1 MVRAAQKAY
10 CEKLIQNGRDI
21 SSLWKA
27 INNITK
33 GTDHKSLAI
42 PQNLTADSFNK
53 HFLSVA
59 DKLAPTRT
67 KDNPYIP
74 PQTLVNFCREKTSDR
89 EPFSVPLVTVHEV
102 GKLVSK
108 MKSKKS
114 SGPDEI
120 SPRILKMSLPYIVSS
135 LTYIYNLCIEQNTFP
150 AEWKIAKVIP
160 LPKTKDHS
168 DVNNYRPISLLSVL
182 SKPLERHIHK
192 HLLGQSGFRPGHS
205 CHTALTCM
213 TEHWLSAIN
222 QSMVNGAVFLDFK
235 KAFDLVNH
243 EILCRKLACYIGQAS
258 FFKSYLKE
266 RKQKVLLNGEYSSVG
281 WVSHGVPQGSV
292 LGPLLFCIFINDL
305 PMHLSSED
313 IKCELFAD
321 DSTLHTA
328 DTSITDISK
337 RLQTGVDKVVE
348 WCHENCMVLNPSKT
362 ESMVITSR
370 QKHQLSPLVL
380 NISVDEKPIHQVSE
394 HRLLGVIIDS
404 SLSWQ
409 PHINFICKAIS
420 RNLFL
425 LSKLKYFLDIDAR
438 HLFFTAHIR
447 SHIDYASTLWD
458 GASENTLKRLNSLY
472 RRAPKLIL
480 PNPTLSTDEKLRQLK
495 ILPLNDHLK
504 YNKYVTMYKVRT
516 KSFPVRIFDPFT
528 PSSTRYLSSKCLF
541 IVPKTRVDIFKTS
554 LLFSGSVSWN
564 ALPPNIKCAPSLS
577 TFKARTLLHLHKF
590 LGY

>member
-1 MVRAAQKAY
+1 MCYKKKPVF
-10 CEKLIQNGRDI
+10 I
-21 SSLWKA
+21 
-27 INNITK
+27 
-33 GTDHKSLAI
+33 
-42 PQNLTADSFNK
+42 K

-59 DKLAPTRT
+59 DKLAPVLSE
-67 KDNPYIP
+67 DNPYIP
-74 PQTLVNFCREKTSDR
+74 PHTLENFCKEQSVHR
-89 EPFSVPLVTVHEV
+89 EPFSIPLLGVHEV
-102 GKLVSK
+102 GKLISK
-108 MKSKKS
+108 MKNKKS

-192 HLLGQSGFRPGHS
+192 HLLNHLEHNQLLHQSQSGFRPGHS

-213 TEHWLSAIN
+213 AERWLSAIN
-222 QSMVNGAVFLDFK
+222 QSKVNGVVFLDFK

-243 EILCRKLACYIGQAS
+243 EILCRKLACYIGDVGQVS
-258 FFKSYLKE
+258 LFKSYLTE
-266 RKQKVLLNGEYSSVG
+266 RNQKVLLNGEYSSLGLVR
-281 WVSHGVPQGSV
+281 HGVPQGSV
-292 LGPLLFCIFINDL
+292 LGPLLFSIFINDL
-305 PMHLSSED
+305 PIHLSSED
-313 IKCELFAD
+313 VTCDLFAD

-328 DTSITDISK
+328 DTNITDISK
-337 RLQTGVDKVVE
+337 RLQASVEKVVE

-370 QKHQLSPLVL
+370 QKHQLNPLVL
-380 NISVDEKPIHQVSE
+380 NISVGEIPIPQVNE

-409 PHINFICKAIS
+409 PHINFICKVIS

-425 LSKLKYFLDIDAR
+425 LSKLKYYLDVDAR

-458 GASENTLKRLNSLY
+458 GASENVLKRLNSLY

-480 PNPTLSTDEKLRQLK
+480 PTPTLSTDEKLVHLK
-495 ILPLNDHLK
+495 ILPLTAHLQ
-504 YNKYVTMYKVRT
+504 YNKYITMYKVRT
-516 KSFPVRIFDPFT
+516 KSFPVRIIELFT
-528 PSSTRYLSSKCLF
+528 PASSRYCNSKCLF

-554 LLFSGSVSWN
+554 LLFSGSVLWN
-564 ALPPNIKCAPSLS
+564 TLPSDIKCAPSLAS
-577 TFKARTLLHLHKF
+577 FKTRTLRYLHKSF
-590 LGY
+590 Q